1 MITNKG
7 TQTIHTQRL
16 ILRKFAFD
24 DARAMFKNW
33 ESDER
38 VTRFLTWR
46 PHASL
51 DVTKQLLE
59 AWCASYDEPN
69 TYNWAMEY
77 EGEPIGGIRVV
88 KLNENSE
95 RAELGYCMG
104 YDYWNKGLMTEAA
117 KAVIDFLFSEVG
129 VNRVEISHAV
139 KNPASGRVAQKC
151 GLTYEGTKHEYFKS
165 SSGEFLD
172 ISFYGIIKSEW
183 QRLKSGD
190 FAHSAGERK

>member
-1 MITNKG
+1 MITHKG

-33 ESDER
+33 GNDER

-46 PHASL
+46 PHKSI
-51 DVTKQLLE
+51 DVTKQFLE
-59 AWCASYDEPN
+59 AWCASYEEPN

-77 EGEPIGGIRVV
+77 EGEPIGGISVV

-117 KAVIDFLFSEVG
+117 KAVVDFLFSEVG

-139 KNPASGRVAQKC
+139 KNPASGRVAQNAVLPLKEQ
-151 GLTYEGTKHEYFKS
+151 GVNILKHRTEN
-165 SSGEFLD
+165 FL
-172 ISFYGIIKSEW
+172 IYPIMAS
-183 QRLKSGD
+183 
-190 FAHSAGERK
+190 

>member
-24 DARAMFKNW
+24 DAQAMFKNW

-46 PHASL
+46 PHASI

-59 AWCASYDEPN
+59 AWCAYYDEPN

-77 EGEPIGGIRVV
+77 EG
-88 KLNENSE
+88 
-95 RAELGYCMG
+95 
-104 YDYWNKGLMTEAA
+104 
-117 KAVIDFLFSEVG
+117 
-129 VNRVEISHAV
+129 
-139 KNPASGRVAQKC
+139 
-151 GLTYEGTKHEYFKS
+151 
-165 SSGEFLD
+165 
-172 ISFYGIIKSEW
+172 
-183 QRLKSGD
+183 
-190 FAHSAGERK
+190 